1 MLANTVD
8 QSTVMSPDTLL
19 SRADSLLHWFVVF
32 FRPVI
37 TQPQLGVFF
46 AASGGHTRPS
56 ITLVPPASMLRVL
69 IALALTCLLQ
79 PAFADERTQTQ
90 QQLDATRQ
98 DIAELKKLLSKV
110 QEEKSGVQKELKGTE
125 TELGKLQKQVDALQK
140 ELQKSESELQR
151 LDAEKKKL
159 QSART
164 EQQRLIAIQAR
175 AAYQNGRQEY
185 LKLLLNQQNP
195 EKFARTLTYYD
206 YLSQARLEQ
215 LKNFNETLRQLANV
229 EKDIA
234 AQQAQL
240 LVQKS
245 SLDTQRDELENVRKE
260 RQQVLA
266 KLNDDVKA
274 RDQKLA
280 AREQDQAD
288 LSKVLKTIEETLAR
302 QAREAEEARQKAL
315 IAQQEAEKKR
325 LREAQAENSDAPRKP
340 ARSTPGALVSSSGET
355 FGGPFAATRGKLPWP
370 VDGRLLARF
379 GESRGDD
386 ARTKW
391 DGVMISASAGSQ
403 VHAVHGGRV
412 VFADWL
418 RGAGLLVILDHG
430 NGFLSL
436 YGHNQT
442 LLKSAGDVVKAGE
455 SISTVG
461 NSGGQDTSALY
472 FAIRQQGHPSD
483 PAQWCRA
490 QG

>member
-1 MLANTVD
+1 
-8 QSTVMSPDTLL
+8 
-19 SRADSLLHWFVVF
+19 
-32 FRPVI
+32 
-37 TQPQLGVFF
+37 
-46 AASGGHTRPS
+46 
-56 ITLVPPASMLRVL
+56 MLRAL
-69 IALALTCLLQ
+69 IALALICLLQ
-79 PAFADERTQTQ
+79 PAFADERAQTQ

-98 DIAELKKLLSKV
+98 DIAELKKLLGKL
-110 QEEKSGVQKELKGTE
+110 QEEKSGVQKDLRGTE
-125 TELGKLQKQVDALQK
+125 TEMGKLEKQVDALQK
-140 ELQKSESELQR
+140 ELKKSEGELQR
-151 LDAEKKKL
+151 LDSEKKKL

-229 EKDIA
+229 EQDINL
-234 AQQAQL
+234 QQAQL
-240 LVQKS
+240 LVQQS
-245 SLDTQRDELENVRKE
+245 SLDSQREELAKVRKE
-260 RQQVLA
+260 RQLALA

-274 RDQKLA
+274 RDQKLQ

-288 LSKVLKTIEETLAR
+288 LAKVLKTIEETLAR

-325 LREAQAENSDAPRKP
+325 QREAQSLASDSPRKP
-340 ARSTPGALVSSSGET
+340 PRTAPGPLVSSAGES
-355 FGGPFAATRGKLPWP
+355 FGGPFVSARGKLPWP

-379 GESRGDD
+379 GETRGDD
-386 ARTKW
+386 TRAKW
-391 DGVMISASAGSQ
+391 DGVMIGATAGSQ

-430 NGFLSL
+430 NGYLSL

-442 LLKSAGDVVKAGE
+442 LLKAAGDVVKAGE

-461 NSGGQDTSALY
+461 NSGGQDTAALY
-472 FAIRQQGHPSD
+472 FAIRQQGRPSD

>member
-1 MLANTVD
+1 
-8 QSTVMSPDTLL
+8 
-19 SRADSLLHWFVVF
+19 
-32 FRPVI
+32 
-37 TQPQLGVFF
+37 
-46 AASGGHTRPS
+46 
-56 ITLVPPASMLRVL
+56 MLRVL

-79 PAFADERTQTQ
+79 PAFADERAQTQ

-98 DIAELKKLLSKV
+98 DIAELKKLLGKL
-110 QEEKSGVQKELKGTE
+110 QEEKSGVQKDLKGTE
-125 TELGKLQKQVDALQK
+125 TEMGKLEKQVDALQK
-140 ELQKSESELQR
+140 ELKKSEAELQR
-151 LDAEKKKL
+151 LDTEKKKL
-159 QSART
+159 QSARI

-215 LKNFNETLRQLANV
+215 LKSFNETLRQLANV

-234 AQQAQL
+234 MQQAQL

-245 SLDTQRDELENVRKE
+245 SLDSQRDELDKVRKE

-266 KLNDDVKA
+266 KLSDDVKV

-325 LREAQAENSDAPRKP
+325 LREAQAAADADADATDAPRKP
-340 ARSTPGALVSSSGET
+340 VKSTPGALVSSSGET
-355 FGGPFAATRGKLPWP
+355 FGGPFASSRGKLPWP

-379 GESRGDD
+379 GETRGDD

-461 NSGGQDTSALY
+461 SSGGQDTPALY

-483 PAQWCRA
+483 PTQWCRA

>member
-1 MLANTVD
+1 MESGLLLA
-8 QSTVMSPDTLL
+8 
-19 SRADSLLHWFVVF
+19 
-32 FRPVI
+32 PVI

-46 AASGGHTRPS
+46 AAWAGHTRPS
-56 ITLVPPASMLRVL
+56 LTLVPPALMLRVL

-79 PAFADERTQTQ
+79 PAFADERAQTQ

-98 DIAELKKLLSKV
+98 DIAELKKLLGKL

-125 TELGKLQKQVDALQK
+125 TEMGKLEKQVDALQK
-140 ELQKSESELQR
+140 ELKKSESELQR

-229 EKDIA
+229 EKDIS

-240 LVQKS
+240 LVQKTD
-245 SLDTQRDELENVRKE
+245 LDTQRDALDKVRKE

-266 KLNDDVKA
+266 RLNDDVKA

-325 LREAQAENSDAPRKP
+325 LREAQARADADSDTSDAPRKP
-340 ARSTPGALVSSSGET
+340 ARPTPGALVSSGGET

-379 GESRGDD
+379 GETRGDD

-461 NSGGQDTSALY
+461 NSGGQDTPALY

>member
-1 MLANTVD
+1 M
-8 QSTVMSPDTLL
+8 
-19 SRADSLLHWFVVF
+19 
-32 FRPVI
+32 
-37 TQPQLGVFF
+37 
-46 AASGGHTRPS
+46 GGHTRPS
-56 ITLVPPASMLRVL
+56 LSLVSPASMLRAL
-69 IALALTCLLQ
+69 IALALICLLQ
-79 PAFADERTQTQ
+79 PAFADERAQTQ

-98 DIAELKKLLSKV
+98 DIAELKKLLGKL
-110 QEEKSGVQKELKGTE
+110 QEEKSGVQKELRGTE
-125 TELGKLQKQVDALQK
+125 TEMGKLEKQVEALQK
-140 ELQKSESELQR
+140 ELKKSESELQR
-151 LDAEKKKL
+151 LDEEKKKL

-229 EKDIA
+229 EKDISL
-234 AQQAQL
+234 QQAQL

-245 SLDTQRDELENVRKE
+245 SLDSQREELDKVRKE
-260 RQQVLA
+260 RQLALA
-266 KLNDDVKA
+266 KLNNDVKA
-274 RDQKLA
+274 RDDKLK

-288 LSKVLKTIEETLAR
+288 LAKVLKTIEETLAR

-325 LREAQAENSDAPRKP
+325 LREAQVDASDAPRKP
-340 ARSTPGALVSSSGET
+340 VRSSPGALVSSAGPS
-355 FGGPFAATRGKLPWP
+355 FGGAFAAARGKLPWP

-379 GESRGDD
+379 GETRGDD
-386 ARTKW
+386 SRSKW
-391 DGVMISASAGSQ
+391 DGVMISAAAGSQ

-430 NGFLSL
+430 NGYLSL

-442 LLKSAGDVVKAGE
+442 LLKEAGDVVKAGE

-461 NSGGQDTSALY
+461 NSGGQDTPALY
-472 FAIRQQGHPSD
+472 FAIRQQGRPSD
-483 PAQWCRA
+483 PAQWCHA

>member
-1 MLANTVD
+1 
-8 QSTVMSPDTLL
+8 
-19 SRADSLLHWFVVF
+19 
-32 FRPVI
+32 
-37 TQPQLGVFF
+37 
-46 AASGGHTRPS
+46 
-56 ITLVPPASMLRVL
+56 MLRAL
-69 IALALTCLLQ
+69 IALVLTCLLQ
-79 PAFADERTQTQ
+79 PAFADERAQTQ

-98 DIAELKKLLSKV
+98 DITELKKLLGKL
-110 QEEKSGVQKELKGTE
+110 QEEKSGVQKELRGTE
-125 TELGKLQKQVDALQK
+125 TEMGKLEKQVDALQK
-140 ELQKSESELQR
+140 ELKKSESELQR
-151 LDAEKKKL
+151 LDEEKKKL

-229 EKDIA
+229 EKEISL
-234 AQQAQL
+234 QQAQL

-245 SLDTQRDELENVRKE
+245 SLDTQRDELAKIRKE
-260 RQQVLA
+260 RQLALA

-274 RDQKLA
+274 RDQKLQR
-280 AREQDQAD
+280 REQDQAD
-288 LSKVLKTIEETLAR
+288 LAKVLKTIEETLAR

-325 LREAQAENSDAPRKP
+325 LREAQADTSDAPRKLP
-340 ARSTPGALVSSSGET
+340 RSTPGALVSSTGPS
-355 FGGPFAATRGKLPWP
+355 FGGAFASARGKLPWP

-379 GESRGDD
+379 GETRGDD
-386 ARTKW
+386 SRSKW

-430 NGFLSL
+430 NGYLSL

-442 LLKSAGDVVKAGE
+442 LLKEAGDVVKAGE

-461 NSGGQDTSALY
+461 NSGGQDTPALY
-472 FAIRQQGHPSD
+472 FAIRQQGRPSD
-483 PAQWCRA
+483 PAQWCHA

>member
-1 MLANTVD
+1 
-8 QSTVMSPDTLL
+8 
-19 SRADSLLHWFVVF
+19 
-32 FRPVI
+32 
-37 TQPQLGVFF
+37 
-46 AASGGHTRPS
+46 
-56 ITLVPPASMLRVL
+56 MLRAL
-69 IALALTCLLQ
+69 IALVLTCLLQ
-79 PAFADERTQTQ
+79 PAFADERAQTQ

-98 DIAELKKLLSKV
+98 DITELKKLLGKL
-110 QEEKSGVQKELKGTE
+110 QEEKSGVQKELRGTE
-125 TELGKLQKQVDALQK
+125 TEMGKLEKQVDALQK
-140 ELQKSESELQR
+140 ELKKSESELQR
-151 LDAEKKKL
+151 LDEEKKKL

-229 EKDIA
+229 EKEISL
-234 AQQAQL
+234 QQAQL

-245 SLDTQRDELENVRKE
+245 SLDTQRDELAKVRKE
-260 RQQVLA
+260 RQLALA

-274 RDQKLA
+274 RDQKLQR
-280 AREQDQAD
+280 REQDQAD
-288 LSKVLKTIEETLAR
+288 LAKVLKTIEETLAR

-325 LREAQAENSDAPRKP
+325 LREAQADTSDAPRKP
-340 ARSTPGALVSSSGET
+340 PRSTPGALVSSTGPS
-355 FGGPFAATRGKLPWP
+355 FGGAFASARGKLPWP

-379 GESRGDD
+379 GETRGDD
-386 ARTKW
+386 SRSKW

-430 NGFLSL
+430 NGYLSL

-442 LLKSAGDVVKAGE
+442 LLKEAGDVVKAGE

-461 NSGGQDTSALY
+461 NSGGQDTPALY
-472 FAIRQQGHPSD
+472 FAIRQQGRPSD
-483 PAQWCRA
+483 PAQWCHA